1 MLVFVYGSLKRGF
14 PLNSI
19 LATSTFRGVVPLTG
33 FTLHSAG
40 AFPYMVPCVHGHVL
54 GELYDVD
61 KQTLARLDRAEQEG
75 TLYVRRVVG
84 EYKGKEV
91 YSYLAH
97 EVQNT
102 GFADWTGQPDKE
114 DITEELRWL
123 AGDLLD
129 EGISYSSWEQLRSLI
144 DTDEFDDYI
153 EEREGTV
160 YLKEEYWS
168 A

>member
-14 PLNSI
+14 PLHSI
-19 LATSTFRGVVPLTG
+19 LATSTFRGTVPLQG

-40 AFPYMVPCVHGHVL
+40 AFPYMVPCANGTVL
-54 GELYDVD
+54 GELYAVN
-61 KQTLARLDRAEQEG
+61 KKTLAHLDRVEQEG
-75 TLYVRRVVG
+75 TLYVRRVIG
-84 EYKGKEV
+84 EYEGEEV

-97 EVQNT
+97 EVQNP
-102 GFADWTGQPDKE
+102 GFADWQGQQDSE
-114 DITEELRWL
+114 NITEELRWL

-129 EGISYSSWEQLRSLI
+129 EGISYSSWQILRGLI
-144 DTDEFDDYI
+144 DDDEFDDYI

-160 YLKEEYWS
+160 YLKEEYWR

>member
-1 MLVFVYGSLKRGF
+1 MLVFVYGSLKRGY
-14 PLNSI
+14 PLHGI

-40 AFPYMVPCVHGHVL
+40 AFPYMVPCVNGSVL

-61 KQTLARLDRAEQEG
+61 KHTLARLDRAEQEG
-75 TLYVRRVVG
+75 TLYVRQAIG
-84 EYKGKEV
+84 EYEGQEV

-97 EVQNT
+97 EVQNP

-129 EGISYSSWEQLRSLI
+129 EGISYSSWQILRRLI

-153 EEREGTV
+153 EEQENTV
-160 YLKEEYWS
+160 YLKQEYWS